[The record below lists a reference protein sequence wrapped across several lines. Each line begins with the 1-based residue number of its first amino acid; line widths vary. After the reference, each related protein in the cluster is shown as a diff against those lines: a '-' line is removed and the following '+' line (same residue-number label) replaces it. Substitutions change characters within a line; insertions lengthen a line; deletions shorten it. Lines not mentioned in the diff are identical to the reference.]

1 MQWLFEL
8 SAAFAAAA
16 IVLSPAV
23 KLLRPLRRDADRIRS
38 TDRAFGFAPLLQ
50 PAPVL
55 APIPPDRR
63 AGPR

>member
-23 KLLRPLRRDADRIRS
+23 KLLRPLRRGADRVRP

-50 PAPVL
+50 PALVL
-55 APIPPDRR
+55 APISRDRR
-63 AGPR
+63 AGRR